1 MDDPIAQTDIAPR
14 RQPAGKPRAVCAGV
28 VAAGT
33 LAMVA
38 VTAGLLR
45 LLGRRWW
52 CKCGSLHL
60 WIGNVW
66 SGHNSQHLFDP
77 YTFSHFQHG
86 LLLYGALSFFTRKS
100 ICGAGFLAAIL
111 IECMWEVV
119 ENTSWLIEKYR
130 EATISLDYYGDS
142 IVNSIAD
149 IAVCAAGY
157 WFASCQPAAISCWAF
172 AAVEVIMILW
182 IRDSLILN
190 ALMLIFPTDAIKNWQ
205 LSGW

>member
-1 MDDPIAQTDIAPR
+1 MVAPNPQSATTSHP
-14 RQPAGKPRAVCAGV
+14 QPAGRPRGVCAGI
-28 VAAGT
+28 VAGGT
-33 LAMVA
+33 LAIVVLA
-38 VTAGLLR
+38 VGCLY

-86 LLLYGALSFFTRKS
+86 LLLYAALLYFTRKS
-100 ICGAGFLAAIL
+100 ICGAGFLAAML
-111 IECMWEVV
+111 IESMWEVA

-130 EATISLDYYGDS
+130 ESTISLDYYGDS
-142 IVNSIAD
+142 IVNSVAD
-149 IAVCAAGY
+149 IATCAVGY
-157 WFASCQPAAISCWAF
+157 WFASSQS
-172 AAVEVIMILW
+172 AAVSVGAFVTVEALMVFW

-190 ALMLIFPTDAIKNWQ
+190 ALMLIFPSDAIRNWQ
-205 LSGW
+205 LSG